1 MIANKTRMTKLT
13 AFFLAWSCSFCC
25 AVQVFAKDAQGKVT
39 WKDSPVWRDRS
50 VVPTPQL
57 NDVVAYKKRAQ
68 IPHVYP
74 AVVNHVYVGPRS
86 DLRKEKDSNRKKNL
100 IQRIF
105 FSMPVGAQLPLY
117 YTNQQ
122 VTKSHKKSAVAS
134 SEVPDNESSRYFS
147 EKPNSAF
154 RSDTWGLQRSFGNG
168 KVSPEIEARTI
179 AGQNLLPA
187 EREMKYHG
195 IGGQYLRPRT
205 INRYRIIKNKEQFFK
220 RPSRTQGLLN
230 VFRRSNTEEQ
240 NKKRNWGHPERQNAT
255 QSEKNAKKSGLP
267 KGNKRSTSRGSRD
280 RITSEIEDL
289 LTKFLIVL

>member
-57 NDVVAYKKRAQ
+57 NDVVAYKKRGQ
-68 IPHVYP
+68 
-74 AVVNHVYVGPRS
+74 
-86 DLRKEKDSNRKKNL
+86 KKDSNRKKNL

-122 VTKSHKKSAVAS
+122 V
-134 SEVPDNESSRYFS
+134 PDNESSRYFS

-154 RSDTWGLQRSFGNG
+154 RSDTWGLQQSFGNG

-179 AGQNLLPA
+179 AGENLLPA

-195 IGGQYLRPRT
+195 IGGEYLRPRT

>member
-57 NDVVAYKKRAQ
+57 NDVVAYKKRGQ

-74 AVVNHVYVGPRS
+74 EVVNHVYVGPRS

-122 VTKSHKKSAVAS
+122 VTKSQKKSAVAS

-154 RSDTWGLQRSFGNG
+154 RSDTWGLQQSFG
-168 KVSPEIEARTI
+168 
-179 AGQNLLPA
+179 
-187 EREMKYHG
+187 EMKYHG
-195 IGGQYLRPRT
+195 IGGEYLRPRT

-230 VFRRSNTEEQ
+230 
-240 NKKRNWGHPERQNAT
+240 
-255 QSEKNAKKSGLP
+255 EKNAKKSGLP
-267 KGNKRSTSRGSRD
+267 KG
-280 RITSEIEDL
+280 IESNYPSPWL
-289 LTKFLIVL
+289 PL

>member
-57 NDVVAYKKRAQ
+57 NDVVAYKKRGQ

-74 AVVNHVYVGPRS
+74 EVVNHVYVGPRS

-187 EREMKYHG
+187 E
-195 IGGQYLRPRT
+195 I
-205 INRYRIIKNKEQFFK
+205 
-220 RPSRTQGLLN
+220 
-230 VFRRSNTEEQ
+230 FRRSNTEEQ